1 MSLEELEQK
10 LKEFDL
16 ESHTAWKEYINKCNQ
31 ANEFLSN
38 SLNLKGNYFKSNNT
52 YIYVTKCYI
61 DSRRIIILEGLKF
74 YYNIS
79 SYIDDTAA
87 YWDMHGQLNIALIDL
102 FNNKITSIT
111 KEEFNQAFNSML
123 ESIKKEHYEFLE

>member
-16 ESHTAWKEYINKCNQ
+16 ESHTTWKEYVNKCNQ